1 MSNMAPPIR
10 ATKDELDPKTAS
22 NILGVTEQLLK
33 EVETTKKD
41 ISIMQACLKE
51 LDALVK
57 KLGPNWNVR
66 PFGSAA
72 NGFCTRFSDLDVT
85 CYQSPPK
92 KELSA
97 NECIALL
104 HPFLKEHG
112 SFEVHEIIS
121 TARIPILKTRFDGK
135 LDVDLSF
142 QNTEPLPNT
151 QLMRAYAR
159 LSPTIRQL
167 GILVKLWANAEGVCG
182 AQDGHLSSY
191 SLTIMVLYCLQVD
204 QYVKMPCFPTWEF
217 TGHKRLPD
225 CTNNVKWV
233 CELPLASLLYRFF
246 DFYASRHCWGYE
258 VVSPRVGQRLYA
270 GDATFQALQGRDSN
284 MMIHIEDPFLSTRNL
299 NCVLGQAQQ
308 RLLYEKLAS
317 AHADLQHG
325 KVPVGFLM
333 ALQKCTRTNPK
344 KELEAPTTKKD
355 MKAAPIAQETD
366 ANSIAKSSIPAKDAG
381 MVAVSG
387 GSDSTTSASQ
397 EPEPED
403 GRSDNDARQPKHIL
417 QKSQAAQGSKVN
429 SASSID
435 QYPAEAYIAGGFD
448 IPYTPYRPDG
458 PSAEAVPM
466 TSLVGKFSK
475 SSRSS
480 LFATESNTE
489 GGKLG
494 AEISDGTT
502 WTL

>member
-355 MKAAPIAQETD
+355 MKAAPIAQELMRILSPKAAFLRKTLEWLRS
-366 ANSIAKSSIPAKDAG
+366 AVAATAPQVRARSLSQKTAEATTMQGSRNTSCRSRRLLKGAKSTVPPRL
-381 MVAVSG
+381 
-387 GSDSTTSASQ
+387 TNT
-397 EPEPED
+397 
-403 GRSDNDARQPKHIL
+403 L
-417 QKSQAAQGSKVN
+417 QK
-429 SASSID
+429 
-435 QYPAEAYIAGGFD
+435 P
-448 IPYTPYRPDG
+448 
-458 PSAEAVPM
+458 
-466 TSLVGKFSK
+466 TSLVVSI
-475 SSRSS
+475 S
-480 LFATESNTE
+480 LTHLTDLMGHQPKRFR
-489 GGKLG
+489 
-494 AEISDGTT
+494 
-502 WTL
+502 